1 MGLKGVI
8 VECFVG
14 FWDYETAKIMVVKN
28 RPLGIIYRS
37 VQFLIVTY
45 FTWYVFIIQ
54 KAYQEIETGPE
65 SSIYTK
71 MNGVALSGDT
81 VQDMV
86 EYVRPSEGGDVISA
100 ILRKEVTHN
109 QRQGVC
115 AEHFS
120 VPGANCTEDS
130 DCTPQEID
138 MQGNGK
144 RTGLCVPYY
153 NQTFKTCQI
162 KSWCPIEEFAAVRCQ
177 LENAL
182 LGVALLTVFVS
193 SGKRT
198 GLCVPYYNQTFK
210 TCQIKSW
217 CPIEEFAAVREPAL
231 KEAINFTVFIKN
243 TVHFPK
249 FRVLRGNT
257 KGKKNLHSCTY
268 NAVTNIYCPVFTLGY
283 IAKQAEENFTEL
295 CETGGVIGVFINWK
309 CNLDLDPSE
318 CYPQYAFR
326 RLDLRKDLIS
336 SGYNYRFGKYYSRNG
351 SEYRSLVKAFGMRI
365 DVIVHGEAG
374 KFSVI
379 PTIINMVAAMTS
391 VGICSFLCDWILLT
405 FIDKNEIYS
414 DIKFDGITSDPSQEL
429 ATENTTVSQDSTHTD
444 LSDNVQL

>member
-109 QRQGVC
+109 QRQ
-115 AEHFS
+115 
-120 VPGANCTEDS
+120 
-130 DCTPQEID
+130 
-138 MQGNGK
+138 
-144 RTGLCVPYY
+144 
-153 NQTFKTCQI
+153 
-162 KSWCPIEEFAAVRCQ
+162 
-177 LENAL
+177 
-182 LGVALLTVFVS
+182 
-193 SGKRT
+193 GKRT

-414 DIKFDGITSDPSQEL
+414 DMKFDGITSDPSQEL

>member
-1 MGLKGVI
+1 MGLKGII
-8 VECFVG
+8 VDCFVG
-14 FWDYETAKIMVVKN
+14 FWDYETAKIMVVRN
-28 RPLGIIYRS
+28 RPLGIIYRF

-71 MNGVALSGDT
+71 MKGIALSGDT

-120 VPGANCTEDS
+120 VPGANCTKDS
-130 DCTPQEID
+130 DCTPQEIG
-138 MQGNGK
+138 MQ
-144 RTGLCVPYY
+144 
-153 NQTFKTCQI
+153 
-162 KSWCPIEEFAAVRCQ
+162 
-177 LENAL
+177 EN
-182 LGVALLTVFVS
+182 
-193 SGKRT
+193 GKRT

-365 DVIVHGEAG
+365 DVIVHGWEVQHHPNNNQHG
-374 KFSVI
+374 
-379 PTIINMVAAMTS
+379 
-391 VGICSFLCDWILLT
+391 GRHDICRDLLLPVRLD
-405 FIDKNEIYS
+405 F
-414 DIKFDGITSDPSQEL
+414 
-429 ATENTTVSQDSTHTD
+429 TD
-444 LSDNVQL
+444 VYR

>member
-1 MGLKGVI
+1 MGLKGVV

-14 FWDYETAKIMVVKN
+14 FWDYETAKVMVVKN

-130 DCTPQEID
+130 DCTPQEIG
-138 MQGNGK
+138 MQGN
-144 RTGLCVPYY
+144 
-153 NQTFKTCQI
+153 
-162 KSWCPIEEFAAVRCQ
+162 
-177 LENAL
+177 
-182 LGVALLTVFVS
+182 
-193 SGKRT
+193 GKRT

-374 KFSVI
+374 KFSII

-414 DIKFDGITSDPSQEL
+414 DMKFDGITSDPSQEL